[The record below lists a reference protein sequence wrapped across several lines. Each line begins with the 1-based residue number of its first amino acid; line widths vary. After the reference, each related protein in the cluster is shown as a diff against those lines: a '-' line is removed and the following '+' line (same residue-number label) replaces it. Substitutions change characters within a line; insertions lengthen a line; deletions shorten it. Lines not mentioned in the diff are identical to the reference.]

1 MEENLVFQFLIIFLS
16 LILIDSVYLFLIGE
30 KFMGMIRQIQAE
42 NVIFR
47 KWSAVVC
54 YILLSLAILVFIYQ
68 PKRNLG
74 YAFLLGLIIYGVYE
88 STSYALIRRWDLNI
102 AIMDSV
108 WGGVLFVLATL
119 LSKYLVKKV
128 GGFSR

>member
-54 YILLSLAILVFIYQ
+54 YILLSSRYFGFYLPTEEKPRLRLF
-68 PKRNLG
+68 
-74 YAFLLGLIIYGVYE
+74 
-88 STSYALIRRWDLNI
+88 TWSYHIWC
-102 AIMDSV
+102 V
-108 WGGVLFVLATL
+108 
-119 LSKYLVKKV
+119 
-128 GGFSR
+128 